1 MPLFRKPTQSLIPF
15 KEISLALALCVAPA
29 GLAAQNPGEAL
40 RQQFQAAKAA
50 LESGDLARAEAE
62 YRATLALGLRQLGN
76 LALSENRYAQATQLL
91 DDAVKATPQDGDLR
105 VEAAIAFFRSGDSAK
120 AKDLIQAVLA
130 EHPEN
135 ARAHNVLGSISLFRG
150 DTDASIV
157 ELKKAVELQDD
168 FETGYFIGV
177 ASLKAKKLSE
187 ASAWFQ
193 QLQVQMGNSAAI
205 HVLFGRAY
213 SITHFP
219 EPAIDEFRK
228 AIDLDPQYPR
238 AHGLLGYSYLELYG
252 EESYP
257 RARQEFERE
266 LKLRPDQYCFLML
279 LGIAT
284 VALRDF
290 PAAEATLK
298 HAVRLNPNEPG
309 PYLYLGETYSET
321 RRTALAVQALQKY
334 VSLVTHPEEMLR
346 DVSRAYFL
354 LGQSLMRLGRVEE
367 AKRALLDSQ
376 KYREAKFRYDAKH
389 IFDEKPSPEGADS
402 RASEPIE
409 ALLETAAP
417 GESHNTEAIAQGGV
431 EPSAVAAP
439 VSAANQLEPES
450 GPAKQYRA
458 FAAEVLASSYNDLGV
473 MRAKNSQFAEAA
485 EYFKQACAWNPALP
499 GLDRNWGFAT
509 YRAEM
514 YSDAVPPLERELA
527 AHPDDNFVRKIVGLS
542 YFVVE
547 NYAKT
552 AEVLRPFLTNPP
564 DDLALLF
571 AWGTAL
577 VRTRQST
584 AAAKIFQRLLEQNA
598 ANPGV
603 HYLLGQAYAQQQD
616 YPSALRE
623 LKTAVQLDPKLP
635 EAHYQLPSRV
645 RAAFAR
651 PRRRCGSLAPR
662 RGQS

>member
-1 MPLFRKPTQSLIPF
+1 MPLLPKINLSFISF

-40 RQQFQAAKAA
+40 RKQFQVAKAA

-91 DDAVKATPQDGDLR
+91 DDAVKATPQDADLR

-266 LKLRPDQYCFLML
+266 LKLRPDQYYFLTL

-417 GESHNTEAIAQGGV
+417 GESDSTEAIAQGGV

-450 GPAKQYRA
+450 GPAK
-458 FAAEVLASSYNDLGV
+458 
-473 MRAKNSQFAEAA
+473 
-485 EYFKQACAWNPALP
+485 
-499 GLDRNWGFAT
+499 
-509 YRAEM
+509 
-514 YSDAVPPLERELA
+514 
-527 AHPDDNFVRKIVGLS
+527 
-542 YFVVE
+542 
-547 NYAKT
+547 
-552 AEVLRPFLTNPP
+552 
-564 DDLALLF
+564 
-571 AWGTAL
+571 
-577 VRTRQST
+577 
-584 AAAKIFQRLLEQNA
+584 
-598 ANPGV
+598 
-603 HYLLGQAYAQQQD
+603 
-616 YPSALRE
+616 
-623 LKTAVQLDPKLP
+623 
-635 EAHYQLPSRV
+635 
-645 RAAFAR
+645 
-651 PRRRCGSLAPR
+651 
-662 RGQS
+662 